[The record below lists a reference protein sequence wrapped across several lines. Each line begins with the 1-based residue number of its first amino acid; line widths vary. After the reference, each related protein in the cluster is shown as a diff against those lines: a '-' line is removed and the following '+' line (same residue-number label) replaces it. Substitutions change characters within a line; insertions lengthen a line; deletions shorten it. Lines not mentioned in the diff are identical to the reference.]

1 MPNRLVEDT
10 FDDNV
15 LILDRKCG
23 GCNDVTLIIAREYV
37 YALDLHGKPPER

>member
-1 MPNRLVEDT
+1 MSNELVEDT

-15 LILDRKCG
+15 LILDRKCS
-23 GCNDVTLIIAREYV
+23 GCNDVRLIIAREYV